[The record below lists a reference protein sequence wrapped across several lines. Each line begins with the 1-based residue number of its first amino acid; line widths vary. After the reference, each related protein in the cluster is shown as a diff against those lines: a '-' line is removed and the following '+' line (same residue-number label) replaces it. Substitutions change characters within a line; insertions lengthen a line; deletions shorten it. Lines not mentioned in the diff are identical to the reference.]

1 MWKQVETVL
10 SALLSA
16 KIYDNLLS
24 DPVYRS
30 FLTSAGL
37 GPNFPKG
44 ALLPAV
50 QKRLQDAA
58 QVRARIAVRTLEQA
72 GGLEPASTTAKLLA
86 GPITLYRFWE
96 SRSAAY
102 RTGVWWFESAL
113 IDQAK
118 RDAKGVDARAV
129 WLREKLAVCVDWSA
143 MDRIDRLDLAPG
155 VELPAV
161 QGLGKP
167 QRMYSMNAI
176 PSGRVQGADY
186 WPNLGK
192 QLPGGLR
199 QTVLPFIPAVQGQ
212 DLRSFL
218 NRG

>member
-1 MWKQVETVL
+1 MWRQVENGLT
-10 SALLSA
+10 AALSA

-30 FLTSAGL
+30 FLTGAGL

-50 QKRLQDAA
+50 QKRLQEAA
-58 QVRARIAVRTLEQA
+58 EVRARIAVRTLEQS
-72 GGLEPASTTAKLLA
+72 GGLEPASTTAKILT
-86 GPITLYRFWE
+86 GPLTLYRFWE
-96 SRSAAY
+96 SRSSAY

-113 IDQAK
+113 IEQAK
-118 RDAKGVDARAV
+118 RGAKGVDARIE
-129 WLREKLAVCVDWSA
+129 WLREKLAVSMDWSA
-143 MDRIDRLDLAPG
+143 MDRIDRLDLTPG

-161 QGLGKP
+161 QGLGRP
-167 QRMYSMNAI
+167 QRMYSANAI
-176 PSGRVQGADY
+176 PSGRVQGKDY
-186 WPNLGK
+186 WPNLGT